1 VEKPYPKTVLALAGP
16 TAVGKTGVAIA
27 LAQHF
32 KTEIV
37 SFDSRQFYRELKI
50 GAAPPS
56 TQELAKAPHHFI
68 GHLSVDEEW
77 SAGQFEKAALKKVEA
92 LFKNHNLIILVGGS
106 GLYLRA
112 FCQGLDEMPTVEP
125 HHRTALNA
133 VLETQGLPALQEELA
148 QKDPDFYEKV
158 DLQNP
163 QRIIRALELIR
174 GSGKTYTELR
184 QQSHRQR
191 PFNIL
196 KVGLNLPRP
205 QLYARI
211 NERVDLMVAQ
221 GLVQEAQD
229 LLPYQEKN
237 ALQTVGYKELFKYF
251 GGLLSLEEAIV
262 EIKKNSRR
270 YAKRQITWFKKEP
283 GLQWFNPTDVPELI
297 KLLKPYA

>member
-1 VEKPYPKTVLALAGP
+1 MEKPYPKTVLALAGP